1 MILVTGGAGFIGS
14 NLVAALNDRG
24 DAVAVCDRLGQS
36 EKWRNLA
43 KREVMDIV
51 PPESCLDWLDRH
63 KSAVR
68 GVVHLGAITDTTAR
82 DADAIIKANL
92 HASVALWEWCAAHR
106 RFLLYASSAATY
118 GSGAAGFEDGSDP
131 AALAGLRPLNLYGWS
146 KHLFDRRV
154 ARVVVSGGP
163 VPSKWAGLK
172 FFNVYG
178 PNEYHK
184 AAMQSLVAKNHAS
197 VAAGK
202 KMPLFRS
209 SDPDFPDG
217 GQERDFVYVRD
228 CVAVLLWL
236 IDNEAPNDIYN
247 LGTGKARSFL
257 DLAHALLRAVGR
269 KPAVEAIDF
278 IDMPEALRGAYQNHT
293 EARIDRL
300 RRAGYE
306 DAFATLEEGVADYVE
321 RFLARDD
328 PYR

>member
-1 MILVTGGAGFIGS
+1 
-14 NLVAALNDRG
+14 
-24 DAVAVCDRLGQS
+24 
-36 EKWRNLA
+36 
-43 KREVMDIV
+43 
-51 PPESCLDWLDRH
+51 
-63 KSAVR
+63 
-68 GVVHLGAITDTTAR
+68 
-82 DADAIIKANL
+82 
-92 HASVALWEWCAAHR
+92 
-106 RFLLYASSAATY
+106 LLYASSAATY

-131 AALAGLRPLNLYGWS
+131 AALAALRPLNLYGWS

-154 ARVVVSGGP
+154 ARIVASGGP

-197 VAAGK
+197 VAAGR

-209 SDPDFPDG
+209 SDPDFSDG
-217 GQERDFVYVRD
+217 GPERDFVYVRD

-278 IDMPEALRGAYQNHT
+278 IDMPDVLRDAYQNHT